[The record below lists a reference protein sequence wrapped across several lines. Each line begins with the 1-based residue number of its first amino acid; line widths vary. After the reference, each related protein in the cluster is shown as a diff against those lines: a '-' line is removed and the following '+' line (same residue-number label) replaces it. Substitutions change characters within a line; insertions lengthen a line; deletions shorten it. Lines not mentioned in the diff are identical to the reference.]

1 MKSLISILMPKKRKK
16 ISTSHSY
23 QPPPKYWR
31 DLIFQNL
38 GSWKPHEFPESF
50 VCDRLPCEASPELRK
65 KWFKVQSRSIAQESL
80 LNRNWSLIASNL
92 RRDVL
97 KEHPDKDSLR
107 TFKFRIYPDSE
118 TVKRYDHLFGAQRF
132 IRRDMLAFIEK
143 YIAKA
148 RKFNNGERVSKRDG
162 ITLHITEKKV
172 SVPVKTSKRTSG
184 SKSAL
189 RGKTIKKT
197 IQVAKP
203 LPSVQYL
210 RTLFVTNT
218 SKYVR
223 DNPWMKEIAADFR
236 GEVARDCLKN
246 YDSAFKRYKNDG
258 KPFTIGTKTKRQE
271 RNFGCSFA
279 IPSKHWYRGSWSELV
294 PKDYR
299 CIDRRTNNKLPKTIA
314 RAARL
319 KRYPGNKYYICIPM
333 PLPPSQRSS
342 DNLLVIDPGYRTG
355 FTGIN
360 FKDNILEEIGV
371 GISKRIS
378 YKLHG
383 LNKLRSKISKAK
395 HHRQRYHMRK
405 AFARASLKISTMID
419 DFHKCTAKYMCE
431 NYSTIVIP
439 KLNFHTFTNLS
450 KKQKSMTA
458 RVSHCSFV
466 DCLITKSKQY
476 RNCKVIVVEEQF
488 TSKICSRCGYYHK
501 TLGASKVF
509 DCPKCKSKID
519 RDENAVYNILM
530 KTLHENAFSFP
541 SNLTITRASGGPGAH
556 TLPISRN
563 ISDCSCLTTSGL
575 RLK

>member
-1 MKSLISILMPKKRKK
+1 MPRKRKK
-16 ISTSHSY
+16 ISTSPGAQSPS
-23 QPPPKYWR
+23 QYWR
-31 DLIFQNL
+31 DLIFQLL
-38 GSWKPHEFPESF
+38 GSWKPREFPESY
-50 VCDRLPCEASPELRK
+50 VRDGLPCEASPELRK
-65 KWFKVQSRSIAQESL
+65 KWFKVQSRPIAQESL

-92 RRDVL
+92 RHDVL
-97 KEHPDKDSLR
+97 KEQPDKDSLR
-107 TFKFRIYPDSE
+107 TFKFRIYPDCE
-118 TVKRYDHLFGAQRF
+118 TVKRFDRLFGAQRF
-132 IRRDMLAFIEK
+132 IRRDMLAFIEM
-143 YIAKA
+143 YAAKA
-148 RKFNNGERVSKRDG
+148 RKFNNGEPISKRDG
-162 ITLHITEKKV
+162 ITLHITDKKV
-172 SVPVKTSKRTSG
+172 SVPVKASRKTGG

-189 RGKTIKKT
+189 RCKTVKKT

-210 RTLFVTNT
+210 RTLFVNNT

-223 DNPWMKEIAADFR
+223 DHPWMKEIVADFR

-246 YDSAFKRYKNDG
+246 YDSAFRRYKNDG

-279 IPSKHWYRGSWSELV
+279 ILSKHWYQDGFWSKLV

-299 CIDRRTNNKLPKTIA
+299 CIDRRTNNKLPKTIDHT
-314 RAARL
+314 ARL
-319 KRYPGNKYYICIPM
+319 KRYPGNKYFICIPM
-333 PLPPSQRSS
+333 PLPLPQTSS

-509 DCPKCKSKID
+509 DCPRCKSKTD

-541 SNLTITRASGGPGAH
+541 DDLIIAGTRGGPGAH

-563 ISDCSCLTTSGL
+563 ISDCSCLPTSGL